1 MGFMKIK
8 LDYGKTGLDI
18 KLPDSLNVDVVEPK
32 YREGLPDQALAI
44 EDALRRPID
53 SKPLRD
59 LVGQTDTVGIVF
71 NDITRPTPYKIIL
84 PVLLR
89 ELGNIP
95 DERILLF
102 NATGTHR
109 ANTQAELR
117 EMLGDEILKRYTII
131 QNDARDRPSHQFV
144 GTTKSGNEIW
154 LHKEYLD
161 CDTRILTGFIEPHI
175 FAGFSGGGKAA
186 MPGLAL
192 LETVLRNHSVSNI
205 DNPKATWGV
214 TSGNPIY
221 EEIRQAASLAP
232 PSFLLNVALNRTKEI
247 TAVFA
252 GDFYKAHEQGCAYV
266 KKNAMAAVEK
276 PYDIVITSNS
286 GYPLDL
292 NVYQSIKGMSAAAQI
307 VRKGG
312 GIIVV
317 ADCWDG
323 IPDHGEYGKF
333 LSEADS
339 YESLLRMVHQKDFF
353 RHDMWQAQLHGLIL
367 QKADIYFHSH
377 NLTDEQI
384 KRALLKPCSKV
395 EETVDELLNKYGRD
409 ASICILPEGPQTIP
423 YISRESLA

>member
-1 MGFMKIK
+1 MKIK

-18 KLPDSLNVDVVEPK
+18 RLPDSLNIDVVKPR
-32 YREGLPDQALAI
+32 YREGLSDQAAAI
-44 EDALRRPID
+44 ENALLEPIG
-53 SKPLRD
+53 SRPLRD
-59 LVGQTDTVGIVF
+59 LIKQSDTVGIVF

-89 ELGNIP
+89 ELGSVP

-117 EMLGDEILKRYTII
+117 DMLGDEVLRRYRII
-131 QNDARDRPSHQFV
+131 QNDALDRPSHKFI
-144 GTTKSGNEIW
+144 GITESGNEIR
-154 LHKEYLD
+154 LHKEYLE

-175 FAGFSGGGKAA
+175 FAGFSGGGKAV

-214 TSGNPIY
+214 TSGNPVY
-221 EEIRQAASLAP
+221 EEIRQAASLSS
-232 PSFLLNVALNRTKEI
+232 PSFLLNVALNRKKEI

-252 GDFYKAHEQGCAYV
+252 GDLRKAHEQGCAYV
-266 KKNAMAAVEK
+266 KKNAMVAVEK

-292 NVYQSIKGMSAAAQI
+292 NVYQSIKGMSAAARI

-312 GIIVV
+312 SIVVV

-323 IPDHGEYGKF
+323 IPDHGEYGKL

-339 YESLLRMVHQKDFF
+339 YQSLLRTIRQEGFF
-353 RHDMWQAQLHGLIL
+353 RHDMWQVQLHGLIL
-367 QKADIYFHSH
+367 QKADVYFHSH
-377 NLTDEQI
+377 NLSDEQI
-384 KRALLKPCSKV
+384 KRALLKPCSNV
-395 EETVDELLNKYGRD
+395 EETVEELLHKYGRD

-423 YISRESLA
+423 YVSRDSLT

>member
-1 MGFMKIK
+1 MKIK

-18 KLPDSLNVDVVEPK
+18 RLPDSLNVDVVEPR
-32 YREGLPDQALAI
+32 YREGLSDQAAAI
-44 EDALRRPID
+44 ENALLKPIG
-53 SKPLRD
+53 SRPLRD
-59 LVGQTDTVGIVF
+59 LVTQSGTVGIVF
-71 NDITRPTPYKIIL
+71 NDITRPTPYEIIL

-117 EMLGDEILKRYTII
+117 DMLGDEVLKRYRII
-131 QNDARDRPSHQFV
+131 QNDALGRPSHKLV
-144 GTTKSGNEIW
+144 GTTSSGNEIW

-214 TSGNPIY
+214 TSGNPVY
-221 EEIRQAASLAP
+221 EEIRQAVSLAP
-232 PSFLLNVALNRTKEI
+232 PSFLLNVALNRQKEI
-247 TAVFA
+247 IAVFA
-252 GDFYKAHEQGCAYV
+252 GDFRKAHEQGCAYV

-292 NVYQSIKGMSAAAQI
+292 NVYQSIKGMSAAARI

-312 GIIVV
+312 SIVVV

-323 IPDHGEYGKF
+323 IPDHGEYGKL

-339 YESLLRMVHQKDFF
+339 YESLLRTVRREGFF
-353 RHDMWQAQLHGLIL
+353 RHDMWQVQLHGLIC
-367 QKADIYFHSH
+367 QKADVYFHSH
-377 NLTDEQI
+377 NLSDEQI

-395 EETVDELLNKYGRD
+395 EETVKELLHKYGWD

-423 YISRESLA
+423 YVSRESLT

>member
-1 MGFMKIK
+1 MSFIKIK
-8 LDYGKTGLDI
+8 LDYGKEGLDI
-18 KLPDSLNVDVVEPK
+18 KLPDYLNIDVVQPK
-32 YREGLPDQALAI
+32 YREGLPDQALAV
-44 EDALRRPID
+44 EDALLRPID
-53 SKPLRD
+53 SKPLRNI
-59 LVGQTDTVGIVF
+59 VAQTDTVGIVF
-71 NDITRPTPYKIIL
+71 NDITRPTPCKIIL
-84 PVLLR
+84 PALLR

-117 EMLGDEILKRYTII
+117 GMLGDDILKKYRII
-131 QNDARDRPSHQFV
+131 QNDAKDRPSHKFV
-144 GTTKSGNEIW
+144 GTTESGNKIW
-154 LHKEYLD
+154 LHKDYLN
-161 CDTRILTGFIEPHI
+161 CNVKILTGFIEPHI

-192 LETVLRNHSVSNI
+192 LETVIRNHNVNNI
-205 DNPKATWGV
+205 DHPKATWGV

-221 EEIRQAASLAP
+221 EEIRQTASLVP
-232 PSFLLNVALNRTKEI
+232 PTFLLNVALNRKKEI

-252 GDFYKAHEQGCAYV
+252 GDVRKAHEQGCDYV
-266 KKNAMAAVEK
+266 KKNAMAPVEK

-307 VRKGG
+307 VKKGG
-312 GIIVV
+312 SIVVV

-339 YESLLRMVHQKDFF
+339 YESLLRMVHRKDFF
-353 RHDMWQAQLHGLIL
+353 KHDMWQAQLHGLIL
-367 QKADIYFHSH
+367 KKADVYFHSH
-377 NLTDEQI
+377 NLSNEQI
-384 KRALLKPCSKV
+384 RRAILKPCPKV
-395 EETVDELLNKYGRD
+395 EETVEELLQKYGRD

-423 YISRESLA
+423 YIAQESLT

>member
-1 MGFMKIK
+1 MKIN

-18 KLPDSLNVDVVEPK
+18 RLPDSLNVDVVEPK
-32 YREGLPDQALAI
+32 YREGLPNQAAAI
-44 EDALRRPID
+44 GEALLKPID

-59 LVGQTDTVGIVF
+59 LVGQSDTVGIVF

-84 PVLLR
+84 PILLR
-89 ELGNIP
+89 ELGSIP
-95 DERILLF
+95 DERILFF

-109 ANTQAELR
+109 ANTQVELR
-117 EMLGDEILKRYTII
+117 EMLGDEVLRRYRII
-131 QNDARDRPSHQFV
+131 QNNALDRPSHKLI

-214 TSGNPIY
+214 ISGNPIY
-221 EEIRQAASLAP
+221 EEIRQAVLLAP
-232 PSFLLNVALNRTKEI
+232 PSFLLNVALNRKKEI

-252 GDFYKAHEQGCAYV
+252 GDFRKAHEQGCAYV

-292 NVYQSIKGMSAAAQI
+292 NVYQTIKGMSAAARI

-312 GIIVV
+312 SIVVV

-323 IPDHGEYGKF
+323 IPDHGEYGKL

-339 YESLLRMVHQKDFF
+339 YESLLRTVRQEGFF
-353 RHDMWQAQLHGLIL
+353 RHDMWQVQLHGLIC
-367 QKADIYFHSH
+367 QKADVYFHSH
-377 NLTDEQI
+377 NLSDEQI

-395 EETVDELLNKYGRD
+395 EETVEELLHKYGRD

-423 YISRESLA
+423 YISRDRLT

>member
-1 MGFMKIK
+1 MKIK

-18 KLPDSLNVDVVEPK
+18 RLPDSLNIDVVEPG
-32 YREGLPDQALAI
+32 YREGLPDQAAAI
-44 EDALRRPID
+44 EDALLKPID
-53 SKPLRD
+53 SRPLRD
-59 LVGQTDTVGIVF
+59 LVRQSGTIGIVF

-84 PVLLR
+84 PILLR

-117 EMLGDEILKRYTII
+117 EMLGDEVVRRFRII
-131 QNDARDRPSHQFV
+131 QNDALDKPSHKSV

-154 LHKEYLD
+154 LHKEYLE

-192 LETVLRNHSVSNI
+192 LETVLRNHSVKNV
-205 DNPKATWGV
+205 DHLKATWGT

-221 EEIRQAASLAP
+221 EEIRQAVSLAP
-232 PSFLLNVALNRTKEI
+232 PSFLLNVALNRKKEI

-252 GDFYKAHEQGCAYV
+252 GDFRKAHEQGCTYV

-276 PYDIVITSNS
+276 PYDIVITTNS

-292 NVYQSIKGMSAAAQI
+292 NLYQTIKGMSAAARI
-307 VRKGG
+307 VKKGG
-312 GIIVV
+312 SIVV
-317 ADCWDG
+317 AADCWDG
-323 IPDHGEYGKF
+323 IPDHGEYSKL

-339 YESLLRMVHQKDFF
+339 YESLLRTVRQEGFF
-353 RHDMWQAQLHGLIL
+353 RHDMWQVQLHGLIC
-367 QKADIYFHSH
+367 QKADVYFHSH
-377 NLTDEQI
+377 NLSDEQI
-384 KRALLKPCSKV
+384 KRALLKPCSKI
-395 EETVDELLNKYGRD
+395 EETVEELLHKYGRD
-409 ASICILPEGPQTIP
+409 ASICIMPEGPQTIP
-423 YISRESLA
+423 YISRDSLT

>member
-1 MGFMKIK
+1 MSFIKIK
-8 LDYGKTGLDI
+8 LDYGREGLDI
-18 KLPDSLNVDVVEPK
+18 KLPDYLNIDVVEPK

-59 LVGQTDTVGIVF
+59 LVGQTDMVAIVF

-109 ANTQAELR
+109 ANTQAELC
-117 EMLGDEILKRYTII
+117 EMLGEEVVKRYRII
-131 QNDARDRPSHQFV
+131 QNDALDKSSHKLV

-154 LHKEYLD
+154 LHKEYLN
-161 CDTRILTGFIEPHI
+161 CNTKILTGFIEPHI
-175 FAGFSGGGKAA
+175 FAGFSGGGKAV

-192 LETVLRNHSVSNI
+192 LGTVIRNHSVDNI

>member
-1 MGFMKIK
+1 MKIK

-18 KLPDSLNVDVVEPK
+18 RLPDSLNIDVVEPK
-32 YREGLPDQALAI
+32 YRDSLPNQAAAI
-44 EDALRRPID
+44 EEVLLKPID
-53 SKPLRD
+53 SKSLRD
-59 LVGQTDTVGIVF
+59 LIKQSDSVGIVF
-71 NDITRPTPYKIIL
+71 NDITRPTPYKIIF

-89 ELGNIP
+89 ELGSIP

-109 ANTQAELR
+109 ANTEAELR
-117 EMLGDEILKRYTII
+117 DMLGDEVLRRYRII
-131 QNDARDRPSHQFV
+131 QNDALDQSSHKSV
-144 GTTKSGNEIW
+144 GTTSSGNEIW
-154 LHKEYLD
+154 LHKEYLG

-192 LETVLRNHSVSNI
+192 LETVIRNHSVKNI
-205 DNPKATWGV
+205 DHPKATWGV

-221 EEIRQAASLAP
+221 EEIRDAVSLAP
-232 PSFLLNVALNRTKEI
+232 PSFLLNVALNRKKEI

-252 GDFYKAHEQGCAYV
+252 GDFRTAHEQGCAYV
-266 KKNAMAAVEK
+266 KKNTMAAVEK

-292 NVYQSIKGMSAAAQI
+292 NLYQTIKGMSAAARI

-312 GIIVV
+312 SIVVV

-323 IPDHGEYGKF
+323 IPDHGEYSKL

-339 YESLLRMVHQKDFF
+339 YESLLSTVRQDGFF
-353 RHDMWQAQLHGLIL
+353 RHDMWQIQLHGLIC
-367 QKADIYFHSH
+367 QKADVYFHSH
-377 NLTDEQI
+377 NLSDEQI
-384 KRALLKPCSKV
+384 KGALLTPCSKV
-395 EETVDELLNKYGRD
+395 EETVDELLEKYGQD

-423 YISRESLA
+423 YVSQS